1 MTDCQVNATMSQYKI
16 PSLPLPYDLETKAVL
31 KQVNLANKKLA
42 ELKGVA
48 QTIPNE
54 VILLST
60 LTLQEAKDSSAVE
73 NIVTTQ
79 DDLYKADLDLKQSII
94 SASAKEVL
102 NYREAIIHGFN
113 IVREHRMLTTNNI
126 KDIQAYLEHN
136 SAGFR
141 SVPGTTLMRND
152 GTVVYTPPEPDMINA
167 QMENLESFINDDSLS
182 DQDPLIKMAII
193 HHQFESIHPFYDGNG
208 RTGRIINILYLVI
221 SGLLD
226 LPILYL
232 SRYITHNKGEYYRL
246 IQAIRDA
253 GENNAKQWEDWILFM
268 LKGVEKTAEETI
280 RLVKGI
286 GELMNKY
293 KNILRPIFGNR
304 YKHELLNNLFFH
316 PYTKIEFV
324 ERDMMVLRKTA
335 TKYLNMIVN
344 TGLLHKVKIGKTNYY
359 INTALVELF
368 INRAKVIDDIETIE
382 SVL

>member
-1 MTDCQVNATMSQYKI
+1 MSQYKI

-253 GENNAKQWEDWILFM
+253 GENNAKQWEDWIRFM

>member
-1 MTDCQVNATMSQYKI
+1 MLIQRNDVSVQDT
-16 PSLPLPYDLETKAVL
+16 LPLPYDLETKAVL

-113 IVREHRMLTTNNI
+113 IVREHRMLTNNHI

-141 SVPGTTLMRND
+141 SVPGTTLRRND

-221 SGLLD
+221 TGLLD

-232 SRYITHNKGEYYRL
+232 SRYITHNKIEYYRL

-253 GENNAKQWEDWILFM
+253 GENNAKQWEDWVLFM

-286 GELMNKY
+286 GDLMNKY
-293 KNILRPIFGNR
+293 KNILRPVFGNR

-368 INRAKVIDDIETIE
+368 INRAKAIADIETIE
-382 SVL
+382 SVS

>member
-1 MTDCQVNATMSQYKI
+1 MSQYKI

-368 INRAKVIDDIETIE
+368 INRAKVIADIETIE
-382 SVL
+382 SVS

>member
-1 MTDCQVNATMSQYKI
+1 MSQYKI

-79 DDLYKADLDLKQSII
+79 DDLYKADLDLKQSIV